1 MIIYPL
7 VPFYEWQN
15 ELYPDDLMQIPD
27 ELHKN
32 DKATVFLIPDFET
45 EIEFEKWITK
55 NYKIFFEGIIE
66 DWVTDNTLWPKK
78 LTYELFKKWFHIS
91 FHTMVYDTLG
101 TSIIKE
107 EDTDDEDYI

>member
-15 ELYPDDLMQIPD
+15 ELFPNDLIKIPD
-27 ELHKN
+27 ELLKN

-45 EIEFEKWITK
+45 EIEFEKWIIK

-66 DWVTDNTLWPKK
+66 DWVTDNSLWPKK

-91 FHTMVYDTLG
+91 FHTMVYDILETP
-101 TSIIKE
+101 IIKE
-107 EDTDDEDYI
+107 EDNYEED